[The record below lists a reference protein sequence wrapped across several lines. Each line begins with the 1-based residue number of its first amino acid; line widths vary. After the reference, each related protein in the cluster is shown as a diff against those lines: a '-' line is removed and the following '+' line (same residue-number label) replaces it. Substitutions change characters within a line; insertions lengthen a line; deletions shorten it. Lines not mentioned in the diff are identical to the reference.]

1 MIAVVGGDGAGKSTA
16 VGELQAWL
24 SRDFGVRRI
33 HLGRPPQSAV
43 TFLIRTALKAR
54 MRLARGRSSHPQAL
68 RVLLDLAIA
77 RDRWSAY
84 LDARRFANRGGIVI
98 CDRFPLRDVPSID
111 GPRLA
116 DRLGSY
122 HGRLHRLL
130 LASEQRYFA
139 GLAPPD
145 VLVALLVDP
154 DVAVERRPDERP
166 DLVRQRCEEFSRVA
180 WGSMRADVI
189 DAGRPLPE
197 VLAAVKRCVWSSL

>member
-16 VGELQAWL
+16 VGELHAWL
-24 SRDFGVRRI
+24 SRDFGVRRV

-54 MRLARGRSSHPQAL
+54 MRLARGRREFPKTL
-68 RVLLDLAIA
+68 RLLLDLAIA

-98 CDRFPLRDVPSID
+98 CDRFPLRDLPSID

-116 DRLGSY
+116 NRLGA
-122 HGRLHRLL
+122 HRGRLLRLL
-130 LASEQRYFA
+130 LAIEQRYFT
-139 GLAPPD
+139 GLASPD
-145 VLVALLVDP
+145 VLIALLIDP
-154 DVAVERRPDERP
+154 DVAVQRRPDEPP
-166 DLVRQRCEEFSRVA
+166 DFVRQRCEEFSRVA
-180 WGSMRADVI
+180 WGSMRAHVI

-197 VLAAVKRCVWSSL
+197 VRAAVQRSVWSSL